1 MSNMHFDNEQGDSPE
16 SPKKHVSIAE
26 MRYQIPERKPVR
38 LLPWFML
45 LLALITAAGFLLQ
58 RDAWMDNRWLRS
70 TIINLGVHLP
80 QRDKDWRIL
89 ANSVHPSWFTRSDGS
104 KVLLIKGEV
113 ENMLSS
119 PMLPPNIEVSFFSNK
134 APGQA
139 IGIQRLNFTYPPSE
153 LVMLRTPYQTPNI
166 NNAPIPALG
175 KRKFV
180 FLLDSL
186 PQSTAD
192 FTLVVKTQ

>member
-1 MSNMHFDNEQGDSPE
+1 MHIDNNSDDRPE

-45 LLALITAAGFLLQ
+45 MLALIASSGFLLQ

-70 TIINLGVHLP
+70 TVMNLGFHLQ
-80 QRDKDWRIL
+80 QRDKDWRIP
-89 ANSVHPSWFTRSDGS
+89 ANSVHPSWFTRSDDS

-113 ENMLSS
+113 ENLLSTS
-119 PMLPPNIEVSFFSNK
+119 MLPPGIEVSFFSNQ
-134 APGQA
+134 APGQV
-139 IGIQRLNFTYPPSE
+139 IGTQRLNFTYPPSE
-153 LVMLRTPYQTPNI
+153 LVMLRTPYQTPNKDNI
-166 NNAPIPALG
+166 PIPALG
-175 KRKFV
+175 KREFV

-186 PQSTAD
+186 PRSTAD
-192 FTLVVKTQ
+192 FTLAIKTQ